1 LQDNAILEDAGIK
14 NSTGN
19 RTFHVFFAGLRIL
32 GYPISG
38 KKAVWTGY
46 YCRRLCLHDETAWSV
61 SSAAI
66 NRSCKA
72 KHDKNAADYLGYS
85 GLWTGGP
92 AQRLNAGQAEEV
104 PLRGDLII

>member
-1 LQDNAILEDAGIK
+1 MQDNAFLEDVGIK
-14 NSTGN
+14 IYGQSQLPP
-19 RTFHVFFAGLRIL
+19 LRSL
-32 GYPISG
+32 GSRSSATRYLERKQSG
-38 KKAVWTGY
+38 PVT
-46 YCRRLCLHDETAWSV
+46 RRLCLHDETAWSV

-85 GLWTGGP
+85 GSWTGGP